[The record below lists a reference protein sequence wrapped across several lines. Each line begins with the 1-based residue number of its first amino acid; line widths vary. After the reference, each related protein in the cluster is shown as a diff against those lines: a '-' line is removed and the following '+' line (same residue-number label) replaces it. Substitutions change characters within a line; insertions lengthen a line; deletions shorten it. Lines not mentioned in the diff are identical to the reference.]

1 MFLSALSDYGEEPFF
16 STRFQRDFI
25 SWIDIGT
32 PDLKQNKTESIYID
46 VFDDFFWSTTLQGVR
61 YGTRRDKAFTFG

>member
-1 MFLSALSDYGEEPFF
+1 MLSELKDYGEATFF

-32 PDLKQNKTESIYID
+32 PDDTQNNGDAVTID
-46 VFDDFFWSTTLQGVR
+46 VFDDFFWSTSL
-61 YGTRRDKAFTFG
+61 